1 MKRVKYSNGG
11 KGPKIYGDAEGLNIS
26 TQRKNVGVTVTS
38 SGKPQARIDQ
48 DKLQARL
55 NKQIQKVVYKNNQG
69 TGYGIERTPF
79 GTSFNVTGKK
89 LNLNVN
95 PTSVS
100 GSFTDK
106 SGRNYRAWV
115 SKNNNKSIGYTGPRG
130 GFDVSRSNNK
140 TNVTAHTNI
149 KDFDIALSSGR
160 NTQGFKETTATIE
173 RKF

>member
-69 TGYGIERTPF
+69 TGYGLENTPF
-79 GTSFNVTGKK
+79 GTSFSLTGEKA
-89 LNLNVN
+89 NLNIN
-95 PTSVS
+95 PESIS

-106 SGRNYRAWV
+106 SGRNYRAAV

-130 GFDVSRSNNK
+130 GFDISRSNNNTSFSAFTDIK
-140 TNVTAHTNI
+140 GFNI
-149 KDFDIALSSGR
+149 AVSSGR
-160 NTQGFKETTATIE
+160 NRKGFRETIATLN
-173 RKF
+173 RKI